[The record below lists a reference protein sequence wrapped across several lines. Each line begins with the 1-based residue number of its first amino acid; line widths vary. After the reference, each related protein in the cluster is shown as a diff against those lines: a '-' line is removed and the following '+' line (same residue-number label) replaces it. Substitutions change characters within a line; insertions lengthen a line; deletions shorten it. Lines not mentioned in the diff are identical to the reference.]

1 MRVLIVDDEPP
12 ARERLRTL
20 LAELPEVQVIGGAGE
35 GSIALDL
42 VQERRPDVVIS
53 DIRMPGMDGL
63 ELARHLSEMEHP
75 PAIVFLTAHDDH
87 ALQAFELQA
96 VDYLLK
102 PVRVE
107 RLRTALERARK
118 LAGETVR
125 NLHRAHSGPRSHL
138 CARQRGALKL
148 VPVADVLYFLADA
161 KYVEVH
167 YRGGEVLIE
176 DSLVQLEEEFGER
189 FVRIH
194 RSCLVAVEA
203 IAGLNRIG
211 ESETV
216 VVLRDSPVT
225 LEVSR
230 RNLANVRRLIRSL

>member
-12 ARERLRTL
+12 ARERLRAM
-20 LAELPEVQVIGGAGE
+20 LAEIPEVQVIGGAGE

-42 VQERRPDVVIS
+42 VQERRPDIVIS
-53 DIRMPGMDGL
+53 DIRMPGMNGL
-63 ELARHLSEMEHP
+63 ELARHLSELEHP
-75 PAIVFLTAHDDH
+75 PAIIFLTAYDDH
-87 ALQAFELQA
+87 ALAAFDLQA

-102 PVRVE
+102 PLRIE
-107 RLRTALERARK
+107 RLRTALERARR
-118 LAGETVR
+118 LTGETIR
-125 NLHRAHSGPRSHL
+125 HLQRTQSGPRSHL

-194 RSCLVAVEA
+194 RSCLVAVDA
-203 IAGLNRIG
+203 ISGLNRIG

-216 VVLRDSPVT
+216 VLLRDSPIT
-225 LEVSR
+225 LEISR